1 MCVLLCGHKE
11 KGALTCLMEWWPD
24 TDLCCMAALTC
35 LYCWET
41 SNSLLDSEEVAGEED
56 LETEEEEEEAA
67 CWRICWSISC
77 SCWSALTKAAFSRLV
92 CSAFRAFF

>member
-1 MCVLLCGHKE
+1 MVTKE
-11 KGALTCLMEWWPD
+11 RGALTCLMEWWPD

-41 SNSLLDSEEVAGEED
+41 SKSLLDSEEDEGD
-56 LETEEEEEEAA
+56 LETEEEEEEGAEDAA
-67 CWRICWSISC
+67 CWRMCWSISC
-77 SCWSALTKAAFSRLV
+77 SCWSALTNAAFSRLV